1 MQGKGKTIN
10 DNSMFD
16 FFKKKIYL
24 RDLLEDFHDIHSHLL
39 WGVDDGSPTQK
50 ATDSLADEMA
60 SMGFSHTYLT
70 PHIIYGC
77 YGNHNEESL
86 RARFA
91 EMTPHNK
98 VEYRLAAEY
107 FLDEKFLE
115 HIQKPDEVLTLADKH
130 ILVEYGLQTTRVER
144 LDMLFEAALQGFQII
159 VAHPERYAFAFD
171 GRDMHQVEK
180 LTNKGYALQLN
191 LPSLLGSNGSKVKRI
206 AEEMLLDGRYTFVGS
221 DTHSRHYTSAL
232 HEGTLSP
239 KVADALKQLITNNK
253 EILWK

>member
-39 WGVDDGSPTQK
+39 WGVDDGSPTQEK
-50 ATDSLADEMA
+50 SDSLADELA
-60 SMGFSHTYLT
+60 DIGFSHAYLT

-86 RARFA
+86 RQRFA

-107 FLDEKFLE
+107 FLDEKFEE
-115 HIQKPDEVLTLADKH
+115 HLQKPDEVLTLAGNH
-130 ILVEYGLQTTRVER
+130 LLVEYGLQTTRVER

-180 LTNKGYALQLN
+180 LTNKGYAPHPT
-191 LPSLLGSNGSKVKRI
+191 LPPLPGRNGTKVRRV
-206 AEEMLLDGRYTFVGS
+206 AEEMSLTGRYTFVGS

-232 HEGTLSP
+232 REGTLAP